1 MATKGGKNIIT
12 DWYKIAKF
20 TVFCISCI
28 VGVILWHFSGQSD
41 MTDRIADTYVTKT
54 ELQLVGQKL
63 ESVENSLEDF
73 KIKLSDKL
81 ESMEATNEE
90 VIELITDIR
99 LTLARKLQ

>member
-1 MATKGGKNIIT
+1 MATKDGKNNIT

-28 VGVILWHFSGQSD
+28 VGVILWYFSGQSD
-41 MTDRIADTYVTKT
+41 LADRIADTYVTKT
-54 ELQLVGQKL
+54 ELQLVSQKL

-73 KIKLSDKL
+73 KIKFSDKL
-81 ESMEATNEE
+81 DSMEATNEE